1 MAMLDDVKLALR
13 VTTDAFD
20 SELLELILAA
30 QSDLG
35 IAGVTNV
42 SSDDPNV
49 SSDDP
54 IVKRAVITYCRVNF
68 GTPDD
73 YDRMKRSYD
82 EQKAQLSTHTG
93 HTDWSGEGDCNG

>member
-1 MAMLDDVKLALR
+1 MALLDDVKLALR

-35 IAGVTNV
+35 IAGVTNIET
-42 SSDDPNV
+42 S
-49 SSDDP
+49 DP
-54 IVKRAVITYCRVNF
+54 IVKRAIITYCRVNF

-93 HTDWSGEGDCNG
+93 HTVWSGGGG

>member
-1 MAMLDDVKLALR
+1 MVLLDDVKLALR

-35 IAGVTNV
+35 IAGVTNIET
-42 SSDDPNV
+42 S
-49 SSDDP
+49 DP
-54 IVKRAVITYCRVNF
+54 IVKRAIITYCRVNF

-93 HTDWSGEGDCNG
+93 HTDWSGGGG

>member
-1 MAMLDDVKLALR
+1 MSMLDDVKLALR
-13 VTTDAFD
+13 VTTNAFD
-20 SELLELILAA
+20 SELLELVLAA

-42 SSDDPNV
+42 ET
-49 SSDDP
+49 DDP

-93 HTDWSGEGDCNG
+93 HTDWSGGDGCNG

>member
-20 SELLELILAA
+20 SELLELVLAA

-42 SSDDPNV
+42 STDD
-49 SSDDP
+49 S
-54 IVKRAVITYCRVNF
+54 IVKRAIITYCRVNF

-93 HTDWSGEGDCNG
+93 HTDWSGEGGCNG

>member
-1 MAMLDDVKLALR
+1 MALLDDVKLALR
-13 VTTDAFD
+13 VTTNAFD
-20 SELLELILAA
+20 SELLEIVLAA

-35 IAGVTNV
+35 IAGVTNIEM
-42 SSDDPNV
+42 S
-49 SSDDP
+49 DP
-54 IVKRAVITYCRVNF
+54 IVKRAIITYCRVNF

-93 HTDWSGEGDCNG
+93 HTDWSGGGG